1 MIKKLLFAA
10 AAGLVGCI
18 IGSIARKRDDIYDDT
33 AKHADNVVEKA
44 CDKIIDILEGGTE
57 MAKDKF
63 EKTVEHVK
71 SVGKMVF
78 GHGIDKEELADIRD
92 GLKEEVR
99 DEFVD
104 KQLSLEKAAK
114 TVGAIGVSGLAVG
127 AVVFIGSI
135 IVKAFIYEKAQTNID
150 EYYLKYDTS
159 LAN

>member
-18 IGSIARKRDDIYDDT
+18 IGSIARKRDDAYDDT
-33 AKHADNVVEKA
+33 TERADSVVEKA

-104 KQLSLEKAAK
+104 TQLGLEKAAK
-114 TVGAIGVSGLAVG
+114 TVGTIGAAAFAI
-127 AVVFIGSI
+127 SI
-135 IVKAFIYEKAQTNID
+135 IVKVFIYEKAQTNID

>member
-1 MIKKLLFAA
+1 MIKKILITA

-18 IGSIARKRDDIYDDT
+18 IGSIARKRDDAYDDT
-33 AKHADNVVEKA
+33 AEHADTVVKKA
-44 CDKIIDILEGGTE
+44 CDKFIDILEGGTE

-78 GHGIDKEELADIRD
+78 GHGIDKEELADTRD

-114 TVGAIGVSGLAVG
+114 TVGTIGAAVF
-127 AVVFIGSI
+127 VISI
-135 IVKAFIYEKAQTNID
+135 VAKVFIYEKTQTNID
-150 EYYLKYDTS
+150 EYYLKYDAG

>member
-18 IGSIARKRDDIYDDT
+18 IGSIVRKRDDSYDDT
-33 AKHADNVVEKA
+33 AERADTVVEKA
-44 CDKIIDILEGGTE
+44 CDKIIDILDGGTE

-92 GLKEEVR
+92 GLKKEVR
-99 DEFVD
+99 DEFID
-104 KQLSLEKAAK
+104 TQFSLEKAAK
-114 TVGAIGVSGLAVG
+114 TIGTIGASGLAIG
-127 AVVFIGSI
+127 TAVFVGSI
-135 IVKAFIYEKAQTNID
+135 IVKVFIYEKAQTNID
-150 EYYLKYDTS
+150 EYYLKYDS
-159 LAN
+159 

>member
-18 IGSIARKRDDIYDDT
+18 IGSIARKRDDAYDDT
-33 AKHADNVVEKA
+33 AERADTVVEKA
-44 CDKIIDILEGGTE
+44 CEKIIDILEGGTE

-92 GLKEEVR
+92 GLKKEVR
-99 DEFVD
+99 DEFINT
-104 KQLSLEKAAK
+104 QLSLEKAAK
-114 TVGAIGVSGLAVG
+114 TVGTIGESGLAIG
-127 AVVFIGSI
+127 TVVFVGSI

-150 EYYLKYDTS
+150 EYYLKYDT
-159 LAN
+159 

>member
-18 IGSIARKRDDIYDDT
+18 IGSIVRKRDDTYDDT
-33 AKHADNVVEKA
+33 ADRADTVVEKA

-78 GHGIDKEELADIRD
+78 GHGIDKDELADIRD
-92 GLKEEVR
+92 GLKKEVR
-99 DEFVD
+99 DEFID
-104 KQLSLEKAAK
+104 TQLGLEKAAK
-114 TVGAIGVSGLAVG
+114 TVGTIGVSGLAIG
-127 AVVFIGSI
+127 TAVFVGSI
-135 IVKAFIYEKAQTNID
+135 IVKVFIYEKAQTNID
-150 EYYLKYDTS
+150 EYYLKYDS
-159 LAN
+159 

>member
-18 IGSIARKRDDIYDDT
+18 IGSIVRKRDDSYDDT
-33 AKHADNVVEKA
+33 AERADTVVEKA

-92 GLKEEVR
+92 GLKKEVR
-99 DEFVD
+99 DKFVD
-104 KQLSLEKAAK
+104 TQLSLEKAAK
-114 TVGAIGVSGLAVG
+114 TVGTIGAAVF
-127 AVVFIGSI
+127 VISI
-135 IVKAFIYEKAQTNID
+135 VAKVFIYEKAQTNID
-150 EYYLKYDTS
+150 EYYLKYDAG

>member
-18 IGSIARKRDDIYDDT
+18 IGSIARKRDDVYDDT
-33 AKHADNVVEKA
+33 AERADNVVEKA

-99 DEFVD
+99 DEFID
-104 KQLSLEKAAK
+104 TQLSLEKTAK
-114 TVGAIGVSGLAVG
+114 TVGTIGA
-127 AVVFIGSI
+127 AAFVVSI
-135 IVKAFIYEKAQTNID
+135 IVKVFIYEKAQTNID
-150 EYYLKYDTS
+150 EYYLKYDS
-159 LAN
+159 GLAN

>member
-18 IGSIARKRDDIYDDT
+18 IGSIARKRDDVYDDT
-33 AKHADNVVEKA
+33 AERADNVVEKA

-63 EKTVEHVK
+63 DKTVEHVK

-99 DEFVD
+99 DEFID
-104 KQLSLEKAAK
+104 TRLSLEKTAK
-114 TVGAIGVSGLAVG
+114 TVGTIGA
-127 AVVFIGSI
+127 AAFVVSI
-135 IVKAFIYEKAQTNID
+135 IVKVFIYEKAQTNID
-150 EYYLKYDTS
+150 EYYLKYDTG